1 MGPAVPLSQTGTGG
15 QMLPTVALAN
25 NGQAVAAWQRG
36 LGNTGIVE
44 GAAFSAGG
52 AAGPATQLSQPAA
65 AEAFPDLAGNP
76 KGDAV
81 VAWGQETDG
90 GAGMTV
96 QPRDSAATAAGSQRA
111 RLVDS

>member
-1 MGPAVPLSQTGTGG
+1 MGPAVPLSQPGAGG

-52 AAGPATQLSQPAA
+52 AAGPATQLSQPARG
-65 AEAFPDLAGNP
+65 FPTSPATRRATRWSRGVRRL
-76 KGDAV
+76 
-81 VAWGQETDG
+81 
-90 GAGMTV
+90 
-96 QPRDSAATAAGSQRA
+96 TAAPA
-111 RLVDS
+111 